1 VREVR
6 GRVAFAAHVASLAA
20 ALTTASA
27 RAVVAADAEQATPV
41 GQCPRAEAVRAAL
54 QPVVSGEDAPAAPA
68 PAPAIEVVDVG
79 DAFRVTVNG
88 RQREYRDES
97 RDCARRARMA
107 AVFAA
112 IALELPLPQEP
123 APREA
128 ALRSPAS
135 TPAAPPWTATTQVEI
150 GPAFE
155 SSVGASDDV
164 ALVGASA
171 RVAVGAGRVKGGGG
185 VAVLAPGGD
194 ATIGALTVSHTHVPI
209 DVGVRVVALATRWE
223 LSADAGVS
231 GGWLRMRASGVDGAG
246 SATVLEWG
254 ARAGAVLR
262 YRAWQ
267 RLAPFIG
274 AAAQVVAFPSD
285 LYVLPRGVIGQ
296 APRVWLSA
304 SAGANMGF

>member
-1 VREVR
+1 MRGVR
-6 GRVAFAAHVASLAA
+6 GRVAFAAQVASLAA
-20 ALTTASA
+20 AVTTVSVSA
-27 RAVVAADAEQATPV
+27 AAAAAAEEDTAV
-41 GQCPRAEAVRAAL
+41 GQCPRTEAVLAAL
-54 QPVVSGEDAPAAPA
+54 QPVVSGEGAPTAAA

-112 IALELPLPQEP
+112 IALGLPLPQKP

-128 ALRSPAS
+128 ALQSPA
-135 TPAAPPWTATTQVEI
+135 PPPQPWTETTQVAI

-155 SSVGASDDV
+155 SSVSASDEV

-171 RVAVGAGRVKGGGG
+171 RIAVGAGRVKAVGG
-185 VAVLAPGGD
+185 VAVLAPGD
-194 ATIGALTVSHTHVPI
+194 ATIGALTVSHTHVPV
-209 DVGVRVVALATRWE
+209 DVGVRVVALAARWE
-223 LSADAGVS
+223 LSADAGVA
-231 GGWLRMRASGVDGAG
+231 GGWLRMRASGVDGAET
-246 SATVLEWG
+246 ATVLEWG
-254 ARAGAVLR
+254 ARAGVVLR

-274 AAAQVVAFPSD
+274 AAAQLVAFPSD
-285 LYVLPRGVIGQ
+285 LYVLPRGVVGQ

-304 SAGANMGF
+304 AAGANMSF

>member
-1 VREVR
+1 M
-6 GRVAFAAHVASLAA
+6 AA
-20 ALTTASA
+20 AVTTVSV
-27 RAVVAADAEQATPV
+27 RAAAAATAEDDTAV
-41 GQCPRAEAVRAAL
+41 GQCPHPEAVRAAL
-54 QPVVSGEDAPAAPA
+54 LPVVSGEGAPTATA
-68 PAPAIEVVDVG
+68 PAPAIDVVDAG

-88 RQREYRDES
+88 QQREYHDES

-112 IALELPLPQEP
+112 IALGSPLPGKS
-123 APREA
+123 APRETTLQA
-128 ALRSPAS
+128 P
-135 TPAAPPWTATTQVEI
+135 APPAEPWTGTTQVAI

-155 SSVGASDDV
+155 SSVGASDEV

-171 RVAVGAGRVKGGGG
+171 RVAVGAGRVKAVGG
-185 VAVLAPGGD
+185 VAVLAPGD
-194 ATIGALTVSHTHVPI
+194 ATVGALTVSHTHVPV
-209 DVGVRVVALATRWE
+209 DVGVRVVALAARWE
-223 LSADAGVS
+223 LSADAGVA
-231 GGWLRMRASGVDGAG
+231 GGWLRMRAQGVEGAG

-254 ARAGAVLR
+254 ARAGIVLR

-274 AAAQVVAFPSD
+274 GGAQLVAFPSD

-304 SAGANMGF
+304 TAGANLGF

>member
-1 VREVR
+1 MREVR

-20 ALTTASA
+20 ALTTVSVRASA
-27 RAVVAADAEQATPV
+27 AADPAEDTAV
-41 GQCPRAEAVRAAL
+41 GQCPRPEAVRAAL
-54 QPVVSGEDAPAAPA
+54 QPVVSGEGAPTATA
-68 PAPAIEVVDVG
+68 PAPAIDVVDVG

-88 RQREYRDES
+88 RQREYHDET

-112 IALELPLPQEP
+112 IALGLPLPGEP
-123 APREA
+123 APREP
-128 ALRSPAS
+128 ALRSPA
-135 TPAAPPWTATTQVEI
+135 PAAEPWTGTTQVAI

-155 SSVGASDDV
+155 SSVGASAEV

-171 RVAVGAGRVKGGGG
+171 RVAVGAGRVKAVGG
-185 VAVLAPGGD
+185 VAVLAPGD
-194 ATIGALTVSHTHVPI
+194 ATVGALTVSHTHVPL
-209 DVGVRVVALATRWE
+209 DVGVRLVALANRWE
-223 LSADAGVS
+223 LSADAGVA
-231 GGWLRMRASGVDGAG
+231 GGWLRMHASGVEGAG

-254 ARAGAVLR
+254 ARAGVVLR

-274 AAAQVVAFPSD
+274 AAAQLVAFPSD

-304 SAGANMGF
+304 TAGANMGF

>member
-1 VREVR
+1 MRGVR
-6 GRVAFAAHVASLAA
+6 GRVAFAAQVASLTA
-20 ALTTASA
+20 ALTTVSV
-27 RAVVAADAEQATPV
+27 RAAAAAEEDTAV
-41 GQCPRAEAVRAAL
+41 GQCPRPEAVRAAL
-54 QPVVSGEDAPAAPA
+54 QPVVSDEGAPTPA
-68 PAPAIEVVDVG
+68 VPGPAIDVVDVG

-112 IALELPLPQEP
+112 IALGLPLPRKP

-128 ALRSPAS
+128 AVQSS
-135 TPAAPPWTATTQVEI
+135 APPTEPWTETTQVAI

-155 SSVGASDDV
+155 SGVSSGDEV

-171 RVAVGAGRVKGGGG
+171 RVAIGAGRVKAVGG
-185 VAVLAPGGD
+185 VAVLAPGD
-194 ATIGALTVSHTHVPI
+194 ATIGALTVSHTHVPL
-209 DVGVRVVALATRWE
+209 DVGVRVVALAARWV
-223 LSADAGVS
+223 LSADASVA
-231 GGWLRMRASGVDGAG
+231 GGWLRMRASGVEGAG

-254 ARAGAVLR
+254 ARAGLVLR
-262 YRAWQ
+262 YRAWE
-267 RLAPFIG
+267 RVAPFIG
-274 AAAQVVAFPSD
+274 AAAQLVAFPSD

-304 SAGANMGF
+304 TAGANMSF